1 MALFEVGV
9 NDSGFEGALERALTK
24 AKLQAALFGQ
34 GQAVRIGRFEVLR
47 CIGRGSLGV
56 VYEARDH
63 GYQGRVALKLLS
75 GIDNRAGSLLKRE
88 FRALSGI
95 VHPNLVTLYELFV
108 EEGCWFVSMELIDGV
123 ALDRWVRGDEQS
135 GFDEFRLRIAL
146 GQLTAAVRAIHRTG
160 KLHRDLKPSNILVT
174 PAQRVVVLDFGLV
187 VEQATNEA
195 ERHAALESIGTPG
208 YVAPEQ
214 AAGARGGPASDWY
227 SVGATLFEAIT
238 GRLPFEGN
246 ALRVLFDKQLHEV
259 TDISAL
265 APGISPELAAL
276 CSGLL
281 RRDPRERLDGAAI
294 DRWLGQATVHEL
306 SAIVERPRLARLV
319 GREAE
324 LEQLSAELALTH
336 EGAGA
341 AVWVSGVPGIGKTAL
356 LDGFCT
362 QLRETTLVLRGQCHE
377 QESIPHKVFDAVAD
391 ALSEVLCR
399 LPREQVSRLVPDR
412 TAALLQLFPVLGR
425 SPVLAAAADKTPP
438 VASDERDTRARGFE
452 ALKQLLSRLAQ
463 LRPLAVVIDDLQ
475 WGDFDSAQML
485 GQVFGPPNAPGLLFL
500 GAYRRDEANSS
511 AFLIEAVGQ
520 RDGVAVWPVTI
531 LELGP
536 LSSSSALE
544 LAAELLQHE
553 AIQPTFELSNALA
566 HETGGVPFLITELV
580 QHMKRPQ
587 GSRIQHF
594 ASTGAADLNDVIRDR
609 VRELPHDSRRI
620 LEVLCVSGRP
630 LERHVALH
638 AADVSSDD
646 RTAVGILSAAR
657 LARARGERPCEMLA
671 PYHDCVRE
679 AVVQGLAPAAL
690 KAIHVRMVAAL
701 DGSGIADP
709 ERLFLH
715 CHAAGD
721 MQRAAVNATLAAH
734 AAVRKL
740 AFNRAAE
747 LFRHAIALLGDAAAH
762 DQQLHRALGNALA
775 HAGRSAEA
783 ADAYMV
789 AASAGT
795 GSTARELR
803 RLAARQYLRG
813 GRVDAGIALA
823 IRALE
828 EVGVRVPR
836 GRFSGAAEFLWQR
849 GLLHCRGF
857 GVATSG
863 RPCSATEL
871 ERLDTMGDLF
881 PELVYVDNLL
891 AAQLQARFL
900 RNAMA
905 AGDLARTLHGIVWEV
920 YISAWS
926 KGSSGGRHVR
936 RMSSLAERLADRVDT
951 PYARAMLQVARA
963 AELMYID
970 GRFVDAQQVAMQ
982 AQRDLQEY
990 CPGTTWEREI
1000 ALSLRLVCFE
1010 FTGEW
1015 QALQTIT
1022 GERLQ
1027 DAHDRD
1033 DRFAMLLLLLSVP
1046 CSHLM
1051 RDEPG
1056 AALEFLERQRDR
1068 LGPGYT
1074 TFRYLWLVRSVEM
1087 LGYMGRAVEAVAL
1100 MRSEWRKMRQSR
1112 FGRSPFISEG
1122 FHYFLTRC
1130 LLGAYA
1136 QTRNR
1141 IYRRMA
1147 ADVIRRYGN
1156 RETVYGLFQRGFRW
1170 ALHADDGS
1178 IADALVVLD
1187 EAAEELTA
1195 RQCAAGG
1202 VYFRRQGSEL
1212 RGDTAA
1218 VASIDAD
1225 LRAHGIANPGR
1236 WARFCV
1242 GAGPEA

>member
-1 MALFEVGV
+1 MALFDGV
-9 NDSGFEGALERALTK
+9 NNSGFDSALEQALTK

-47 CIGRGSLGV
+47 CVGRGSLGV
-56 VYEARDH
+56 VYEALDH
-63 GYQGRVALKLLS
+63 GYEGRVALKLLS
-75 GIDNRAGSLLKRE
+75 GIDNRAGSVLKRE

-123 ALDRWVRGDEQS
+123 PFDRWVRGNEQP
-135 GFDEFRLRIAL
+135 GFDESRLRIAL
-146 GQLTAAVRAIHRTG
+146 KQLTAAVRAIHATG

-187 VEQATNEA
+187 VEQATNQA
-195 ERHAALESIGTPG
+195 ERHAAYESLGAPG

-246 ALRVLFDKQLHEV
+246 ALQVLLDKQVHEV
-259 TDISAL
+259 PDISAL
-265 APGISPELAAL
+265 EPRTPPELAAL
-276 CSGLL
+276 CTGLL
-281 RRDPRERLDGAAI
+281 HRDPHQRLDGAAI
-294 DRWLGQATVHEL
+294 DCWLGQATVHEQ

-319 GREAE
+319 GRHAE
-324 LEQLSAELALTH
+324 LEQLSAELARTH
-336 EGAGA
+336 QGAGA
-341 AVWVSGVPGIGKTAL
+341 AVLVSGVPGIGKTAL
-356 LDGFCT
+356 LDAFCA
-362 QLRETTLVLRGQCHE
+362 QLRESTLVLRGRCHE

-391 ALSEVLCR
+391 ALSEVLRR
-399 LPREQVSRLVPDR
+399 LPREQVSRLVPDH

-425 SPVLAAAADKTPP
+425 SPVLRAAADKTPQ
-438 VASDERDTRARGFE
+438 VASDERDARARGFE

-463 LRPLAVVIDDLQ
+463 LRPVAVVIDDLQ
-475 WGDFDSAQML
+475 WGDFDSAQVL
-485 GQVFGPPNAPGLLFL
+485 RQVFGPPKAPGLLFL
-500 GAYRRDEANSS
+500 GAYRRDEANTS
-511 AFLIEAVGQ
+511 AFLIEAVGR

-536 LSSSSALE
+536 LSTSSALE
-544 LAAELLQHE
+544 LAAELLQLE

-566 HETGGVPFLITELV
+566 RETGGVPFLITELV
-580 QHMKRPQ
+580 QHLKRPQ

-609 VRELPHDSRRI
+609 VRELPRESRRL
-620 LEVLCVSGRP
+620 LEVLSVSGRP

-646 RTAVGILSAAR
+646 RSAVGILSAAR
-657 LARARGERPCEMLA
+657 LARARGERPSEMLE
-671 PYHDCVRE
+671 PYHDWVRE

-721 MQRAAVNATLAAH
+721 MQRAAVNAALAAH
-734 AAVRKL
+734 AAARKL

-747 LFRHAIALLGDAAAH
+747 LFRHAIALLGDEAAH
-762 DQQLHRALGNALA
+762 DPQLHRALGDALA
-775 HAGRSAEA
+775 HAGRSAKA
-783 ADAYMV
+783 ADAYLV
-789 AASAGT
+789 AAAAVG
-795 GSTARELR
+795 GSRARELR
-803 RLAARQYLRG
+803 RLAARHYLRG
-813 GRVDAGIALA
+813 GRVEAGIALA

-836 GRFSGAAEFLWQR
+836 GRLSGTAEFLRQR

-857 GVATSG
+857 GVDAS
-863 RPCSATEL
+863 RRACSATEL

-881 PELVYVDNLL
+881 PELVHVDNLL

-900 RNAMA
+900 RSAMA
-905 AGDLARTLHGIVWEV
+905 AGDRARALHGIVWEV

-926 KGSSGGRHVR
+926 NGSSGRRHVR
-936 RMSSLAERLADRVDT
+936 RMSLMAEQLAERDNT
-951 PYARAMLQVARA
+951 PYSRAMLKLARA
-963 AELMYID
+963 AALVFLD
-970 GRFVDAQQVAMQ
+970 GHFFDAQHVAMQ
-982 AQRDLQEY
+982 AEIELREH

-1000 ALSLRLVCFE
+1000 ALSLRLTCFE
-1010 FTGEW
+1010 FTGQW
-1015 QALQTIT
+1015 RALQTVA
-1022 GERLQ
+1022 GARLQ
-1027 DAHDRD
+1027 DAYDRD

-1046 CSHLM
+1046 YSHLM
-1051 RDEPG
+1051 RNEPG
-1056 AALEFLERQRDR
+1056 AALDFLERQRDR
-1068 LGPGYT
+1068 LGSGYT
-1074 TFRYLWLVRSVEM
+1074 TFRYLWLVRSVEIFS
-1087 LGYMGRAVEAVAL
+1087 YMGRAVEAVAL
-1100 MRSEWRKMRQSR
+1100 MRSEWKKLRRSLLA
-1112 FGRSPFISEG
+1112 RSPFISEG

-1147 ADVIRRYGN
+1147 ADVIRRYGT
-1156 RETVYGLFQRGFRW
+1156 RHTVYGLFQRGFRW

-1187 EAAEELTA
+1187 EAATELA
-1195 RQCAAGG
+1195 AHQCAAGG
-1202 VYFRRQGSEL
+1202 LYFRRQGCEL
-1212 RGDTAA
+1212 SGDSAT

-1225 LRAHGIANPGR
+1225 LRAHGIANPGQ

-1242 GAGPEA
+1242 CAVPEA